1 MSAIHERQW
10 ALQREREIRA
20 EAHRR
25 RMNEISNTTELYLR
39 RYEQTLDALQAEGL
53 DEFMQAEFNHAR
65 SEIRRIRNMDA
76 WEGREVSQV
85 LGNFMYGLPHQAR
98 EERRI
103 HQEHQRLLQEEQ
115 QREAERQIAHLQA
128 KKEAIWQ
135 QVTSNWQ
142 NKLARNLAFK
152 ILAALKK
159 RAFDENWCE
168 TEIVQAVEKVKQQAE
183 QQAVEKQQKFTQSIQ
198 AEAEQEQK
206 TELLKTIEKAN
217 LLPSQSA
224 RLKVQIEQASG
235 KNLAQIAIETAKA
248 EDEMIESENVR
259 KEMVKA
265 VYQSLRMAGFT
276 VLEPKLQID
285 EKGNN
290 IVLVQAARPNGNSAK
305 FHIRLDGSVM
315 YEFDN
320 YKGQRCKADMQQV
333 LPKLS
338 EIYGV
343 DLSKERVIWEN
354 PDDEKLDAKPIN
366 PIHSRTA

>member
-25 RMNEISNTTELYLR
+25 RMNEVSNTTELYLR
-39 RYEQTLDALQAEGL
+39 RYEQTLNDLQAEGL
-53 DEFMQAEFNHAR
+53 EQFMQAEFDHAR
-65 SEIRRIRNMDA
+65 SEIHRIRNMDA
-76 WEGREVSQV
+76 WEGREVSRV
-85 LGNFMYGLPHQAR
+85 LGSFMYELPRQAR
-98 EERRI
+98 EARRI

-115 QREAERQIAHLQA
+115 QREAERQIALLQA
-128 KKEAIWQ
+128 EKEAIWQ
-135 QVTSNWQ
+135 QVTSNWK

-152 ILAALKK
+152 ALAKLKQQ
-159 RAFDENWCE
+159 AFDNNWSE
-168 TEIVQAVEKVKQQAE
+168 TEIVQAVEKVKQQA
-183 QQAVEKQQKFTQSIQ
+183 VEKQQEFTERVQ

-206 TELLKTIEKAN
+206 AELFKTIEKAN
-217 LLPSQSA
+217 LPQSQSS
-224 RLKVQIEQASG
+224 RLKAQIEQASG
-235 KNLAQIAIETAKA
+235 EDLVQIALETAKA
-248 EDEMIESENVR
+248 EDEVIESENVR

-265 VYQSLRMAGFT
+265 VYQSLKMAGFT
-276 VLEPKLQID
+276 VLDPKLQID

-305 FHIRLDGSVM
+305 FRIRLDGSVM

-320 YKGQRCKADMQQV
+320 YKGHRCKADMQQV

-338 EIYGV
+338 EIYGI

-354 PDDEKLDAKPIN
+354 PDDEKLDVKPIN

>member
-25 RMNEISNTTELYLR
+25 RMNEVSNTTELYLR
-39 RYEQTLDALQAEGL
+39 RYEQTLNDLQAEGL
-53 DEFMQAEFNHAR
+53 EEFMQAEFNHAR
-65 SEIRRIRNMDA
+65 SEIRRVRNMDA
-76 WEGREVSQV
+76 WEGREVSRV
-85 LGNFMYGLPHQAR
+85 LGSFMYELPHQAR
-98 EERRI
+98 EARRI

-115 QREAERQIAHLQA
+115 QRDAERKIARLQA
-128 KKEAIWQ
+128 EKEAIWQ
-135 QVTSNWQ
+135 QATSNWQ

-152 ILAALKK
+152 ALAELKQQ
-159 RAFDENWCE
+159 AFNKNWSE
-168 TEIVQAVEKVKQQAE
+168 ADISQAVEEVKLQAE

-198 AEAEQEQK
+198 AEVVKEQK

-217 LLPSQSA
+217 LPLSQSA
-224 RLKVQIEQASG
+224 RLKKQIEEASG
-235 KNLAQIAIETAKA
+235 ENITQIGLETAKA
-248 EDEMIESENVR
+248 EDEAIESENVR

-265 VYQSLRMAGFT
+265 VYQSLKMAGFT
-276 VLEPKLQID
+276 VLDPKLQID

-305 FHIRLDGSVM
+305 FRIRLDGSVM

-338 EIYGV
+338 EIYGI

>member
-1 MSAIHERQW
+1 MSAIHERRW

-25 RMNEISNTTELYLR
+25 RMNEVSNTTEIYLQ
-39 RYEQTLDALQAEGL
+39 RYERTLDDLQAEGL
-53 DEFMQAEFNHAR
+53 EEFMQVEFNYAR

-76 WEGREVSQV
+76 LEGREVSRV
-85 LGNFMYGLPHQAR
+85 LGNFMYELPRQAR
-98 EERRI
+98 EARRI

-115 QREAERQIAHLQA
+115 QREAEREVARLQA
-128 KKEAIWQ
+128 EKEAIWQ
-135 QVTSNWQ
+135 QLTSNWQ

-152 ILAALKK
+152 TLVELKQQI
-159 RAFDENWCE
+159 FDQDWSE
-168 TEIVQAVEKVKQQAE
+168 TEIIQAVEKVQQQAE
-183 QQAVEKQQKFTQSIQ
+183 QQALKKQQKFTQSVQ
-198 AEAEQEQK
+198 AEVEQIQK
-206 TELLKTIEKAN
+206 ANLFKTIETAN
-217 LLPSQSA
+217 LPQSQLDC
-224 RLKVQIEQASG
+224 LKKQIEQACG
-235 KNLAQIAIETAKA
+235 ENLAQIAIEIAKV
-248 EDEMIESENVR
+248 EDEVIEDEVVR

-265 VYQSLRMAGFT
+265 VYQSLKIAGFT

-285 EKGNN
+285 EQGNN

-305 FHIRLDGSVM
+305 FRIRLDGAVM

-366 PIHSRTA
+366 PIHSRTV